1 MQVVTCTGAHVR
13 TLRIVLPDKILR
25 LMTCLIII
33 ILLSKTMCVS
43 LISYATIFLLL
54 FCLLF
59 HILYTGNAFFFF
71 FFFLQILVFCQ
82 CAFDVFDNM
91 IALA

>member
-1 MQVVTCTGAHVR
+1 MVTCTGAHVR

-59 HILYTGNAFFFF
+59 HVLYTGNAFFFLSF
-71 FFFLQILVFCQ
+71 FFYKFLFSVSVRLMCLIL
-82 CAFDVFDNM
+82 
-91 IALA
+91 